1 MKIFTAIV
9 VLIFCCAAAAA
20 NADESKTS
28 TEGIAQSKVVT
39 HTELPMPTG
48 ASNPPADPNIKN
60 LIWNRRTTKN
70 FVILS
75 LDDDQGEYLQRNIEN
90 MKDWVTSRWGLPNV
104 DFPNQ
109 GIEPG
114 CMILC
119 VPTKELMKKLFRLE
133 RSHGE
138 VIMKDGNI
146 EKRVLWV
153 VLDGRPAEA
162 VPSALTL
169 VCLKQIEIDQKI
181 KIGYWMQRGMAVL
194 NSTIPQI
201 RSRLASLQTPLSKDS
216 EMFFSKRLFIM
227 SEEDYRNKNSELQD
241 LFDSEAAALCL
252 LFRKEFGQQN
262 MLRFLKQG
270 GKESVLLD
278 IYGFQNCNHLDITF
292 KRYMYHLSSD
302 IAVNKTP
309 ENYLQIVPSKPK

>member
-1 MKIFTAIV
+1 MKIFTAIM
-9 VLIFCCAAAAA
+9 LIFCCVTA
-20 NADESKTS
+20 NADEPNV
-28 TEGIAQSKVVT
+28 EQRARPKVVT
-39 HTELPMPTG
+39 HIELPMPTG
-48 ASNPPADPNIKN
+48 ASNPTTDPSIKN

-75 LDDDQGEYLQRNIEN
+75 LDDGQGEYLQKNIEN
-90 MKDWVTSRWGLPNV
+90 MKDWATSRWGLPNV

-109 GIEPG
+109 GTEPG

-138 VIMKDGNI
+138 VRIKEGDVA
-146 EKRVLWV
+146 KRVLWI
-153 VLDGRPAEA
+153 VLDGSPAEA

-169 VCLKQIEIDQKI
+169 VCLKQIEVNQKI

-201 RSRLASLQTPLSKDS
+201 RSRIVSLRTPLSKDS
-216 EMFFSKRLFIM
+216 EMFFSKRLFVM
-227 SEEDYRNKNSELQD
+227 SEEDYRKQKPELQD

-262 MLRFLKQG
+262 MLQFIKQG
-270 GKESVLLD
+270 GKEAVLRD
-278 IYGFQNCNHLDITF
+278 TYGFQNCDHLDITF
-292 KRYMYHLSSD
+292 KRYMYHLASD
-302 IAVNKTP
+302 IAASKTP
-309 ENYLQIVPSKPK
+309 ENYLQIAPSKPK